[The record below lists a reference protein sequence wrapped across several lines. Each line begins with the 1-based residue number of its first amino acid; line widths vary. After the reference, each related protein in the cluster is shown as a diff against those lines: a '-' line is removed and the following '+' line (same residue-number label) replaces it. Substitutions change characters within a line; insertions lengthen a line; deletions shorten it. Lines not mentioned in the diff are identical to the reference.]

1 MVRSSNDV
9 NQGTTADGQ
18 RIGRGQSPRSSQE
31 AGNDRGAKGGRNVV
45 WINWQHVSQKGLG
58 SAARLFRPDAP
69 EYRAYQRR
77 SDSQW
82 TACQSGERGESLR
95 GWCDSSQ
102 AWSRVPEPVHRYA
115 MNWKAGCRKS
125 ARPVWVGGDGGIR
138 SLSTSK
144 WKSQNETPLAFLAR
158 IALVNPEST
167 KCATKVHAEL
177 LARSPG
183 KPLESPRAAIVT
195 ETR

>member
-1 MVRSSNDV
+1 MAKSEQHRADSAEEVDAAAREPQMVGDRMVRSSNDV

-82 TACQSGERGESLR
+82 TAWQSGERGESLR

-138 SLSTSK
+138 SLSTSNT
-144 WKSQNETPLAFLAR
+144 QFGAR
-158 IALVNPEST
+158 GTTRPTSSKI
-167 KCATKVHAEL
+167 K
-177 LARSPG
+177 
-183 KPLESPRAAIVT
+183 RAADQS
-195 ETR
+195 

>member
-1 MVRSSNDV
+1 MAKSEQHRADSAEEVDEAAREPQMVGDRMVRSSNDV

-115 MNWKAGCRKS
+115 MNWKAGCLMWSRGICGAGGLK
-125 ARPVWVGGDGGIR
+125 AQVRWVFGV
-138 SLSTSK
+138 SNT
-144 WKSQNETPLAFLAR
+144 T
-158 IALVNPEST
+158 
-167 KCATKVHAEL
+167 
-177 LARSPG
+177 
-183 KPLESPRAAIVT
+183 
-195 ETR
+195 